1 MGSSKEAEDLK
12 KRKKNGVPFDE
23 PWPECDED
31 EQHVFMSRCP
41 CNIDLP
47 KGQDYVCKKG
57 LGHMGYFDEMA
68 KAQDRIRSH
77 LTGSPSHN
85 FTEDEADTEIHGTPK
100 CIQVMV
106 WKKSDWQAY
115 DKKCKDHREKQKAD
129 EKEKKKTGRL
139 RMAGTMPTRLNN
151 ITTASLRQ
159 LAQGGAQDRALTAGA
174 APRVQHTS
182 VRLILLIILLSRN
195 ILRRL
200 RIHLE
205 VMLHGT
211 QLRCWL
217 LQAALQAS

>member
-1 MGSSKEAEDLK
+1 
-12 KRKKNGVPFDE
+12 
-23 PWPECDED
+23 
-31 EQHVFMSRCP
+31 
-41 CNIDLP
+41 
-47 KGQDYVCKKG
+47 
-57 LGHMGYFDEMA
+57 
-68 KAQDRIRSH
+68 
-77 LTGSPSHN
+77 
-85 FTEDEADTEIHGTPK
+85 
-100 CIQVMV
+100 
-106 WKKSDWQAY
+106 
-115 DKKCKDHREKQKAD
+115 
-129 EKEKKKTGRL
+129 
-139 RMAGTMPTRLNN
+139 MAGTMPTRLNN